1 MTSTEKT
8 ADKFLVLAQR
18 FIRLRPRLAFP
29 DENMAA
35 LKRQI
40 KLLRESSKDS
50 HEDRVFMFRIP
61 LLLTQ
66 RETPPTM
73 SELSAELG
81 IPMSSATR
89 MADWLVRA
97 KVVERCNDAHDRR
110 IVRLRMTDSGRD
122 LIRIGSDYMRMR
134 IVQMLSHFSE
144 DEQEQL
150 LRLTTKLVDSIEAEK

>member
-1 MTSTEKT
+1 MPPSEKI
-8 ADKFLVLAQR
+8 ADQFLVLAQR
-18 FIRLRPRLAFP
+18 FIRLRPKLAFP

-40 KLLRESSKDS
+40 LELRETSQYS

-66 RETPPTM
+66 RDTPPTM
-73 SELSAELG
+73 GELSAELG

-97 KVVERCNDAHDRR
+97 KIVERCNDPHDRR
-110 IVRLRMTDSGRD
+110 VVRLCITDNGRE
-122 LIRIGSDYMRMR
+122 LIRIGGHFMKAR
-134 IVQMLSHFSE
+134 ILQLLNHFSPE
-144 DEQEQL
+144 EQGEL
-150 LRLTTKLVDSIEAEK
+150 LRLMTKLIDSIEAEK

>member
-1 MTSTEKT
+1 MASEKI

-18 FIRLRPRLAFP
+18 FIRLRPKLAFP

-40 KLLRESSKDS
+40 QVLRENSNAS

-97 KVVERCNDAHDRR
+97 KIVERCNDLHDRR
-110 IVRLRMTDSGRD
+110 VVRLCVTDQGRE
-122 LIRIGSDYMRMR
+122 LIRIGSDYMKAR
-134 IVQMLSHFSE
+134 IIQVLNHFTAE
-144 DEQEQL
+144 EQEQL
-150 LRLTTKLVDSIEAEK
+150 LRLTTKLIDSIEAEK